1 MDVALI
7 PPRAGEVFV
16 AKQCAHCGK
25 MLSSDTMR
33 YCTGCGNTVGS
44 SRPVKRSLTEEPP
57 AWMKQLESS
66 FTNSRSD
73 GKLQSDLSNIS
84 TNSLKSIQASS
95 LKSEEANPQ
104 PAPDNPDLVS
114 PQDISLPIEMNK
126 ANVPEEIP
134 DPKAPQSAKPLTN
147 IPLRELRVKVWEQE
161 ETKVLSLPVNND
173 DSLDDEVD
181 VVDDMP
187 TIPLAVTSSPKIST
201 QLLATS
207 NHTGIDIDEEEVAD
221 EFPTNPL
228 IASLS
233 QNPPNSHVSPSSATG
248 IDNGT
253 TRHDEIE
260 DIATRPH
267 AAQPY
272 NISPMI
278 GNSIHQQRQEMQAPA
293 GSLYSP
299 VMQIPVT
306 PVSLPQPPSAQPVM
320 QTPPASIPVPPL
332 ARPERNKRKLLAIV
346 IVLLFILLIGGA
358 IAWVNVFQPFTV
370 PEITKTALTF
380 QNTSLGISLQY
391 PQKWTLD
398 VNKQS
403 GTVKFYDA
411 NHTDQVNITVVAA
424 GNQSINQYISKTA
437 SSLGMNGQKTQAVL
451 SFAGASWQE
460 VQGSVQQSGA
470 NYSAMLLVTLRGER
484 YYSILQ
490 LAPSSTYALED
501 QLVFSK
507 MRSSFQFL

>member
-1 MDVALI
+1 
-7 PPRAGEVFV
+7 
-16 AKQCAHCGK
+16 
-25 MLSSDTMR
+25 
-33 YCTGCGNTVGS
+33 
-44 SRPVKRSLTEEPP
+44 
-57 AWMKQLESS
+57 MKQLESS
-66 FTNSRSD
+66 FTNSRSN
-73 GKLQSDLSNIS
+73 GKLQSDLSNIT
-84 TNSLKSIQASS
+84 TNSLKSIQASI

-114 PQDISLPIEMNK
+114 PQDISLRIEMNK
-126 ANVPEEIP
+126 ANGPEEVP
-134 DPKAPQSAKPLTN
+134 DPEAPQSAKPLPN

-161 ETKVLSLPVNND
+161 ETKVLSLPVNGK

-181 VVDDMP
+181 LVDDMP
-187 TIPLAVTSSPKIST
+187 TSPLTVTSSPKIST
-201 QLLATS
+201 QFHAKS
-207 NHTGIDIDEEEVAD
+207 NHAGIDVDEEEVTD

-228 IASLS
+228 ISSLP
-233 QNPPNSHVSPSSATG
+233 QYPPIQHVSPSSASG
-248 IDNGT
+248 FDNGT
-253 TRHDEIE
+253 IHHDEME

-278 GNSIHQQRQEMQAPA
+278 GNPIHQQRQEMQAPA

-306 PVSLPQPPSAQPVM
+306 PVSLAQPPSAQPVR

-332 ARPERNKRKLLAIV
+332 ARPKRNNRKLLAIV

-358 IAWVNVFQPFTV
+358 IAWVNIDQPFTV

-380 QNTSLGISLQY
+380 RNTSLGVSLQY
-391 PQKWTLD
+391 PQKWIAD

-411 NHTDQVNITVVAA
+411 NSTDQVNITVVAA
-424 GNQSINQYISKTA
+424 GNQSINQYMSKTT
-437 SSLGMNGQKTQAVL
+437 SSVGMNGQKTQAAL

-460 VQGSVQQSGA
+460 VQGGVQQSGA
-470 NYSAMLLVTLRGER
+470 NYSATLLVTMRGER
-484 YYSILQ
+484 YYTILQ

-501 QLVFSK
+501 RLIFSK